1 MTKQNGG
8 AVRAA
13 RSPEPGAPQPFRQA
27 PQQQALTP
35 EKGPEMAKPAAL
47 SQSVGGEAV
56 GDSVTSGLQMM
67 FAAIADEPIP
77 DEFFRLLDAIDA
89 QRNDETAATPGADGP
104 RR

>member
-13 RSPEPGAPQPFRQA
+13 RSPEPGAPEPRRQT
-27 PQQQALTP
+27 PQQQATTP
-35 EKGPEMAKPAAL
+35 GPQEGPAKGKPAAL
-47 SQSVGGEAV
+47 GEAV
-56 GDSVTSGLQMM
+56 GDSVTSGLQRM

-89 QRNDETAATPGADGP
+89 QRKDDAAGTQGADGQ
-104 RR
+104 RL